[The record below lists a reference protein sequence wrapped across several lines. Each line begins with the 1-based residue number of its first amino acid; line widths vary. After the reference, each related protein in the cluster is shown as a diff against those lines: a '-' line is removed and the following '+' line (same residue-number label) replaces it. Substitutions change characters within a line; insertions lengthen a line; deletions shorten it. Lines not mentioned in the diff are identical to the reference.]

1 MIELY
6 DDKTPWWR
14 YPIWRPLTIWR
25 NLTRD
30 LMNPR
35 LEETL
40 KNHLSPLGK
49 GLFCFHSPLAP
60 LDPPSVPP
68 LPICRPN
75 KPVELTAGEKG
86 GGRGERGELPL
97 LASWRL
103 RSFFCNQSSPTRR
116 WHPTRRQWWSDN
128 IRQNRLFP
136 TKTSNFRLYF
146 RTSNFL
152 SNTHTHFDA
161 NVFSLVFSLWHPP
174 LNCWNGHLESW
185 KSQVPIFGGWQYSFE
200 WWNLQARNRS
210 SLQCDDVWQILFE
223 DCFFEELRATFD
235 DRTVCW
241 WQYELWWTLFW
252 WFWDLRDEGLE
263 TLLEV
268 DLAMWLSDL
277 ALTWRWFSRTPGI
290 DFAF

>member
-1 MIELY
+1 MY

-14 YPIWRPLTIWR
+14 HPIWRPLTIWR

-68 LPICRPN
+68 LPTCRPN
-75 KPVELTAGEKG
+75 KPVELTAGVKG

-103 RSFFCNQSSPTRR
+103 QSFFCNQSSPTRR

-161 NVFSLVFSLWHPP
+161 NVFSLVFWHPP
-174 LNCWNGHLESW
+174 LNCWNGHWKVESL
-185 KSQVPIFGGWQYSFE
+185 KSLFSAVDNTLLNDEICRPGTGARCSVMTFDEFCLKNSVQHLMIELCADDNTNFGGNCFGGFE
-200 WWNLQARNRS
+200 
-210 SLQCDDVWQILFE
+210 
-223 DCFFEELRATFD
+223 T
-235 DRTVCW
+235 
-241 WQYELWWTLFW
+241 
-252 WFWDLRDEGLE
+252 
-263 TLLEV
+263 
-268 DLAMWLSDL
+268 
-277 ALTWRWFSRTPGI
+277 
-290 DFAF
+290 

>member
-1 MIELY
+1 MY

-14 YPIWRPLTIWR
+14 HPIWRPLTIWR

-68 LPICRPN
+68 LPTCRPN
-75 KPVELTAGEKG
+75 KPVELTAGVKG

-103 RSFFCNQSSPTRR
+103 QSFFCNQSSPTRR

-128 IRQNRLFP
+128 IRQNRHFP
-136 TKTSNFRLYF
+136 TKTSNF

-161 NVFSLVFSLWHPP
+161 NVFSLVFWHPP
-174 LNCWNGHLESW
+174 LNCWNGHWKVESL
-185 KSQVPIFGGWQYSFE
+185 KSLFSAVDNTLLNDEICRPGTGARCSVMTFDEFCLKNSVQHLMIELCADDNTNFGGNCFGGFE
-200 WWNLQARNRS
+200 
-210 SLQCDDVWQILFE
+210 
-223 DCFFEELRATFD
+223 T
-235 DRTVCW
+235 
-241 WQYELWWTLFW
+241 
-252 WFWDLRDEGLE
+252 
-263 TLLEV
+263 
-268 DLAMWLSDL
+268 
-277 ALTWRWFSRTPGI
+277 
-290 DFAF
+290 